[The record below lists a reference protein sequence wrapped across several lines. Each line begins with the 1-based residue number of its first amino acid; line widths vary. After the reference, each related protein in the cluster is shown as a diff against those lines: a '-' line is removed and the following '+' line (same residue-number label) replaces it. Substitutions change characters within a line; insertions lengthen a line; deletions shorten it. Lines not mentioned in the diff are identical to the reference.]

1 MEQLAADRMVVAQYE
16 MTYPRQFNFDN
27 LKKFYFKLPANTNGN
42 YIEITN
48 FNHGSAAPVL
58 YDITNGKRYV
68 ADISTPSLI
77 KIALEASSVDRELVL
92 VSEDNSNINF
102 VTTLETRNFVNY
114 GMADKQG
121 DYLIISNPVL
131 YNGSNG
137 SNPVDEY
144 RAYRSSPAGGGYNA
158 KIYDIDQLIDQFAFG
173 IKSHPYSIKNFILY
187 ALNNYSTP
195 PKFVF
200 LIGKGVNYVEYRNNE
215 SSAIQ
220 TTKDNLNKLN
230 LVPTFGYPASD
241 NLLSCYITSSTP
253 NTIPAVPIG
262 RLSVIFPDEITVYLN
277 KVKEYEATQ
286 AISSPL
292 IADKAWMKNVVH
304 VIGADDES
312 LQSILDADH
321 GIL

>member
-1 MEQLAADRMVVAQYE
+1 MR
-16 MTYPRQFNFDN
+16 
-27 LKKFYFKLPANTNGN
+27 
-42 YIEITN
+42 
-48 FNHGSAAPVL
+48 
-58 YDITNGKRYV
+58 
-68 ADISTPSLI
+68 
-77 KIALEASSVDRELVL
+77 
-92 VSEDNSNINF
+92 
-102 VTTLETRNFVNY
+102 
-114 GMADKQG
+114 
-121 DYLIISNPVL
+121 
-131 YNGSNG
+131 
-137 SNPVDEY
+137 
-144 RAYRSSPAGGGYNA
+144 
-158 KIYDIDQLIDQFAFG
+158 
-173 IKSHPYSIKNFILY
+173 
-187 ALNNYSTP
+187 LNNYSTP

-215 SSAIQ
+215 SSASQ

-241 NLLSCYITSSTP
+241 NLFSCFITGNTP

-262 RLSVIFPDEITVYLN
+262 RLSVIYPDEVTVYLN

-312 LQSILDADH
+312 LQAILEPDH